1 MSPSK
6 LPLSALEVTFLGTAS
21 AQPSS
26 TRNHSSLALR
36 LAGDVW
42 LFDCGEGTQLQLQR
56 SEIKMGRIEKIFIT
70 HTHGASHKHIV
81 RRSSLIIAPLIFAGD
96 HIFGIVPLMA
106 SMLNGAGGITE
117 GADDPRSQIDFD
129 QPVSAINTATQTVI
143 LKFYKLLEIYGPYGT
158 RAYIRNSII
167 HTHTY
172 LGSPYVVH
180 ELRLPTDPES
190 DPEPH
195 RLAHAESPNGRNVAQ
210 QNGVWVMFFN
220 SQIASVS
227 AARILHSIPCVGY
240 VVEEAPVPGKMDPN
254 LYTPE
259 LKRTNTPLSALRQL
273 QLGEDVTLVDGT
285 VLRGPEKR
293 PGRKV
298 VILGDTCDPSA
309 MIGISM
315 DPDLLIHEATNAHLP
330 GIDLPTKAMDT
341 YESVEERTKSRGHS
355 TPQMAGKFATA
366 IRAKQ
371 LVLNHFSSRYSGADD
386 PDATAIMRAIGKLA
400 ESEYGKGVT
409 CAKDF
414 MKVKV
419 ASRT

>member
-70 HTHGASHKHIV
+70 HTHG
-81 RRSSLIIAPLIFAGD
+81 D

-129 QPVSAINTATQTVI
+129 QP
-143 LKFYKLLEIYGPYGT
+143 LLEIYGPYGT